1 MPDSVS
7 IAFIHQLIVSNRTTS
22 QSRRIAVHITEQ
34 RATKITDTHLQRNA
48 YIYLRQSS
56 MGQVRNHR
64 ESTERQYALQEL
76 ARNLGWQANRIVVL
90 DGDLGKSG
98 TSTSDREDFKK
109 LVADVSLGKAGAVF
123 AIEASRLARSNADWH
138 RLIEICGI
146 TGTLIIDED
155 GCYDPCD
162 FNDGL
167 LLGLKGTMA
176 QAELHFIRARL
187 QGNKLNKARKGEL
200 RFPLPVGY
208 VFDEL
213 NMIVKD
219 PDEQV
224 RSSIDLVFD
233 YFLQCGSAYGVVQRF
248 AREKLDFPKRSY
260 GGTWA
265 GKLIWGRLTDA
276 RVTAILKNPSYAG
289 VYAFGRYRTIKEIL
303 ENGEVRSRIG
313 CMPEENWLVNLRDH
327 HEGYVTFEQYT
338 KNLDQ
343 LSRNRTNTGEMVL
356 SGPAREGLALLQGL
370 LICGYCGRRLTPRY
384 QGNGGIHPTYQ
395 CNWRK
400 REGLS
405 TKACLTVQ
413 CPPLDRVIET
423 RVLEVLSSDQIQLA
437 IDAFEIVSRRH
448 QQIDTQWKMR
458 LQRAE
463 YEAELARRRYEQVDP
478 SNRLVAATLE
488 QRWNDALIELEDVKD
503 QIERLQ
509 QESLQLTSQQRDE
522 VLELA
527 QNLPQLWHNTATAW
541 KDKKRIVGLLISDIT
556 VKKPETRTVL
566 LQVRWQGGMSEE
578 IRVELPRPVAD
589 RWRHDDALIE
599 RVRELAK
606 TLDDTQIAARLN
618 DEGLKTNKGNPFTI
632 KSIKWIRH
640 KHHIP
645 RVDDRK
651 AGEFTVKEVAAR
663 LGVSCGVVYY
673 WIDKG
678 LIGGRRRNA
687 GSPYLLAMTPELEQ
701 ELAKRVAQS
710 TRLKPQ

>member
-1 MPDSVS
+1 MKTPT
-7 IAFIHQLIVSNRTTS
+7 QLS
-22 QSRRIAVHITEQ
+22 
-34 RATKITDTHLQRNA
+34 TKITDSHLQKAA
-48 YIYLRQSS
+48 YVYLRQSS

-76 ARNLGWQANRIVVL
+76 ARHLGWPVARIAVL

-98 TSTSDREDFKK
+98 TSTNDREDFKT

-138 RLIEICGI
+138 RLIEICSI

-187 QGNKLNKARKGEL
+187 QGNKLSKARKGEL

-208 VFDEL
+208 VFDEH
-213 NMIVKD
+213 NCIVKD
-219 PDEQV
+219 PDAQV
-224 RSSIDLVFD
+224 RSSIELVFD
-233 YFLQCGSAYGVVQRF
+233 YFQQCGSAYGVVQRF

-289 VYAFGRYRTIKEIL
+289 VYAFGRYQTIKEIL
-303 ENGEVRSRIG
+303 KDGEVRSRIR

-327 HEGYVTFEQYT
+327 HEGYITFEQYT

-343 LSRNRTNTGEMVL
+343 LSRNQTNTKEMVL
-356 SGPAREGLALLQGL
+356 TGSAREGLALLQGL
-370 LICGYCGRRLTPRY
+370 LVCGCCGRRLTPRY
-384 QGNGGIHPTYQ
+384 QGNGGIYPTYQ

-413 CPPLDRVIET
+413 CPPLDRAIEM

-448 QQIDTQWKMR
+448 EQIDAQWKMR
-458 LQRAE
+458 LERAQ
-463 YEAELARRRYEQVDP
+463 YEAELAQRRYEQVDP
-478 SNRLVAATLE
+478 NNRLVAATLE

-503 QIERLQ
+503 QIDRLQ
-509 QESLQLTSQQRDE
+509 QESGRLTSQQRDK

-527 QNLPQLWHNTATAW
+527 EDLPRLWHNTATAW
-541 KDKKRIVGLLISDIT
+541 KDKKRVLQLLIRDIT
-556 VKKPETRTVL
+556 VKKPEQRAAL
-566 LQVRWQGGMSEE
+566 LQVRWQGGTCEE
-578 IRVELPRPVAD
+578 VRVELPRPVAD
-589 RWRHDDALIE
+589 RWRHDDALVE
-599 RVRELAK
+599 RVREMAM
-606 TLDDTQIAARLN
+606 TLDDAQIVTRLN
-618 DEGLKTNKGNPFTI
+618 DEGLQTNKGNPFTI

-640 KHHIP
+640 KHKIP
-645 RVDDRK
+645 PVDDTK
-651 AGEFTVKEVAAR
+651 AGELTVKEVAAR

-673 WIDKG
+673 WIEKG
-678 LIGGRRRNA
+678 LLHGRRRNA
-687 GSPYLLAMTPELEQ
+687 GSPYLLAMTPRVEQ
-701 ELAKRVAQS
+701 ELAQRVAQS